1 MPIPNTLIEQVGK
14 TTEYRQDVAV
24 TTETYIGP
32 EDVIAT
38 TAASYRAGGSYTPPG
53 TGQKAC
59 TITLS
64 RTEKIQSDRAKWTFS
79 YGQDKGSS
87 SSPDTPL
94 STVWSCVVA
103 QYQFPLEKYLDREEA
118 AKLYDWENKEP
129 DEQKSILDS
138 EAALSPESRA
148 TLPGKSFD
156 VAKLKFSGTNEV
168 QRCYPQATRVR
179 TYNNY
184 KKTIAPN
191 LNTTGTEPDTEF
203 NWTGKNAMSWLKVQF
218 DWEQQPDGTWR
229 LTESWQGY
237 PTNDGGWNSNLYDTW
252 EFYHENQPSPTPQ
265 SSQNP

>member
-14 TTEYRQDVAV
+14 TTEYKKDVAI

-32 EDVIAT
+32 ENVINT

-53 TGQKAC
+53 GDKAC

-79 YGQDKGSS
+79 YGQDKSS
-87 SSPDTPL
+87 GQSPDNPL
-94 STVWSCVVA
+94 STVWSCVVS
-103 QYQFPLEKYLDREEA
+103 QYQFPLEKYLNREEA

-129 DEQKSILDS
+129 EEQKSILDT
-138 EAALSPESRA
+138 EEALSPGIRA

-191 LNTTGTEPDTEF
+191 LNKTGTEPDDEFDWTE
-203 NWTGKNAMSWLKVQF
+203 KNAMSWLKVQF

-237 PTNDGGWNSNLYDTW
+237 PKSDGGWNSNLYDTW
-252 EFYHENQPSPTPQ
+252 DFYYEPRSNNQN
-265 SSQNP
+265 QNP